1 VSLTDVTEGILR
13 LPTLDRSQFPLIADV
28 ACRSQV
34 AFNDAMVGL
43 VFYLPVGTRTFT
55 TRPVGLL
62 RNNVGGMILRPSTT
76 AVDAHKNKRLTSRLF
91 RRSETGC
98 LKRENQQE
106 KILFRSLACVAEN
119 LWTVENGD

>member
-1 VSLTDVTEGILR
+1 MVSLTDVTEGILR

-62 RNNVGGMILRPSTT
+62 RNNVGGIVLRPSSMT
-76 AVDAHKNKRLTSRLF
+76 VDAHTQMVDL
-91 RRSETGC
+91 
-98 LKRENQQE
+98 
-106 KILFRSLACVAEN
+106 
-119 LWTVENGD
+119 